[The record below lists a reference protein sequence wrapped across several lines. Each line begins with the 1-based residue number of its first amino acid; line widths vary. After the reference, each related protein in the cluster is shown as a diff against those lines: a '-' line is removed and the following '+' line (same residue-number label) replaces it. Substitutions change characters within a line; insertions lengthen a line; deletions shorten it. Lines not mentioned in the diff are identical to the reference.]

1 MQSVEQLSYKELVKA
16 IGIALDEGRNKA
28 FQAVNIALVKTN
40 WLIGRYI
47 VEYEQKGKERA
58 KYGTELLGR
67 LSRDLTL
74 AYGKGFSRSNII
86 YIRKLY
92 LCFPK
97 SETLSHLLSWSHYSR
112 F

>member
-16 IGIALDEGRNKA
+16 IGIALNEGRNKA
-28 FQAVNIALVKTN
+28 FRAVNIALVKTN

-58 KYGTELLGR
+58 EYGTELLDR
-67 LSRDLTL
+67 LSRDLTI

-86 YIRKLY
+86 YSQVL
-92 LCFPK
+92 FV
-97 SETLSHLLSWSHYSR
+97 LSKK
-112 F
+112 